1 MLHSASSVLLH
12 SKMFYVPFLICKNP
26 QRFNGGN
33 RDVEVRTVL
42 SPLLYRPSAAATDDE
57 EELNATSSC

>member
-26 QRFNGGN
+26 QRINGTN
-33 RDVEVRTVL
+33 RGVEIRTVL
-42 SPLLYRPSAAATDDE
+42 SPLSYRPFATVTDDE
-57 EELNATSSC
+57 EEVNATSSC

>member
-26 QRFNGGN
+26 QPIGGGD
-33 RDVEVRTVL
+33 RGAEIRTIL
-42 SPLLYRPSAAATDDE
+42 SPLSYRPSVTVTDDE